1 MTVLDYILFT
11 HYNSTITAIKN
22 AYFVDRLFSA
32 HARSSSPLV
41 YIYVCV
47 CVCVCFIVWRSWDTL
62 PILSFADIGS
72 RSIIWKINY

>member
-32 HARSSSPLV
+32 HARSSSSTRV
-41 YIYVCV
+41 YIYIYIYIYVCV
-47 CVCVCFIVWRSWDTL
+47 CMCVFYCVEVLGYAPHT
-62 PILSFADIGS
+62 
-72 RSIIWKINY
+72 